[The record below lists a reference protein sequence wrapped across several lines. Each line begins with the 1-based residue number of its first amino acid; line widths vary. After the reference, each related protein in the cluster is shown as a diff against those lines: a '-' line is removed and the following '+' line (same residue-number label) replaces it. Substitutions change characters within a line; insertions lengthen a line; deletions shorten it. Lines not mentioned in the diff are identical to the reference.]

1 MRWTIAQVAD
11 ALGARPGPGLDPVA
25 RVAGVSIDSRT
36 IRAGELFIAIHGPR
50 HDGHDHV
57 ADALEQGAVAAV
69 VAGPLLS
76 RYAGWVSDR
85 CIAVPDTFEA
95 LKALARAVRE
105 AWGGKLAGVTGSV
118 GKTTTKEIL
127 AALLGTKLR
136 VLKSEGNFNNEYGL
150 PLTLFRLEESH
161 QAAVLEMGMSRR
173 GELSRLARIAKPDV
187 GVVTR
192 VAPAHLEF
200 FSSVD
205 EIALAKR
212 ELIEGLNGRD
222 SVAVL
227 NADDARVAA
236 FAAKAPGRVLTYGIE
251 RAADFRAEEI
261 EDRGALGSVFT
272 VVAGGKRARIEMS
285 LAGRHVIANAL
296 AALAAASVWNI
307 GTAEAESVFRTLRP
321 PAMRGELLRF
331 SNGAALIN
339 DCYNSSPAA
348 LQAMTALLAT
358 TPNYRRRILA
368 AGEIF
373 PHVRGSGA
381 ISGGLSRAGRLAAG
395 EGLPRRKDGSDRGC
409 VDRAARAGR
418 NGAAGG
424 KALDALLPAVPRPA
438 ALFQPAECLP
448 VHHGS
453 HGVRE
458 PNGDVPR
465 AGFWPV
471 AHPAL
476 ARAAD
481 WTVHPRGRSA
491 GASEES
497 GNADHGR
504 RADRA
509 LDGGADVVVGGP
521 DESVS
526 SAFAVCAGGLRRHWI
541 HRRLRED
548 FKAAESRSDGEEED
562 LFSGVREL
570 GGRPFAAGAGDLRQV
585 FHNAG
590 VPVSQALATRL
601 GGAFPGA
608 FGASVAAGVSA
619 VSRVHLRRDRRVF
632 ERRESDGRPGRAGDW
647 LHGDRGGRADG
658 ADLRQQQ
665 FPVRVV
671 SRDSV

>member
-25 RVAGVSIDSRT
+25 RLAGVSIDSRT

-307 GTAEAESVFRTLRP
+307 GTAEAQSVFRTLRP

-368 AGEIF
+368 AGEM
-373 PHVRGSGA
+373 
-381 ISGGLSRAGRLAAG
+381 
-395 EGLPRRKDGSDRGC
+395 
-409 VDRAARAGR
+409 
-418 NGAAGG
+418 
-424 KALDALLPAVPRPA
+424 
-438 ALFQPAECLP
+438 
-448 VHHGS
+448 
-453 HGVRE
+453 
-458 PNGDVPR
+458 
-465 AGFWPV
+465 
-471 AHPAL
+471 
-476 ARAAD
+476 
-481 WTVHPRGRSA
+481 
-491 GASEES
+491 
-497 GNADHGR
+497 
-504 RADRA
+504 
-509 LDGGADVVVGGP
+509 
-521 DESVS
+521 
-526 SAFAVCAGGLRRHWI
+526 
-541 HRRLRED
+541 
-548 FKAAESRSDGEEED
+548 
-562 LFSGVREL
+562 REL
-570 GGRPFAAGAGDLRQV
+570 GPESAKLHREAGKFAAETGAIDWILAVSGDASEIAAGAVSAGFPLERTKFFRTSEEAARFLEDFLEPGDLLLVKGSRGVKMEVIVDALIARHAPGEMARQEAK
-585 FHNAG
+585 H
-590 VPVSQALATRL
+590 
-601 GGAFPGA
+601 
-608 FGASVAAGVSA
+608 
-619 VSRVHLRRDRRVF
+619 
-632 ERRESDGRPGRAGDW
+632 
-647 LHGDRGGRADG
+647 
-658 ADLRQQQ
+658 
-665 FPVRVV
+665 
-671 SRDSV
+671 